1 MILLP
6 GKAMRYPR
14 REYQIISSD
23 TVWVDHKVY
32 VIVDHKAYKKYGVAG
47 SWTQGLVHA
56 KHALYQLSYNP
67 VVIPAFRVRSYTTSN
82 TSIFNHIFQSPYT
95 YHFKLLTSNIENV

>member
-47 SWTQGLVHA
+47 S
-56 KHALYQLSYNP
+56 
-67 VVIPAFRVRSYTTSN
+67 
-82 TSIFNHIFQSPYT
+82 
-95 YHFKLLTSNIENV
+95 